1 MYEMN
6 FFIRYESLHVWSSR
20 RFTYLITPSQVY
32 STNAFPWWRL
42 RCLRGTSLPLPSPPI
57 CRHWLNTCVPSEIG
71 TPRNADLQARINDL
85 IRNNQVEAVSN
96 GIRKHGT
103 GTKGWWNTVN
113 KIIGRESKALK
124 YQLCYQ
130 PWGHKPVSLKWNN
143 TIRLSGWNFWE
154 MLSMKILVI
163 GLVYFL
169 ELLVDCIFLKCESI
183 MGTLKISLVNFT
195 TLWQCHYF
203 CMD

>member
-42 RCLRGTSLPLPSPPI
+42 RCLRGTSLPLPPPPSPPI

-96 GIRKHGT
+96 GNRKHGT

-124 YQLCYQ
+124 HQLCYQ
-130 PWGHKPVSLKWNN
+130 PWGHKPF
-143 TIRLSGWNFWE
+143 LSNE
-154 MLSMKILVI
+154 IIL
-163 GLVYFL
+163 
-169 ELLVDCIFLKCESI
+169 
-183 MGTLKISLVNFT
+183 
-195 TLWQCHYF
+195 
-203 CMD
+203 